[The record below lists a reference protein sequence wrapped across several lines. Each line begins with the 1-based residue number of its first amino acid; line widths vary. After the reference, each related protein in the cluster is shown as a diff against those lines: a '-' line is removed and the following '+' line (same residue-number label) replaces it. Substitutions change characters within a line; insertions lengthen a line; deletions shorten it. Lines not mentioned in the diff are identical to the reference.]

1 MPYFRGIEI
10 SIIASN
16 DAKKLPEHPHPDG
29 SSVRLRRLTA
39 ATAGHQD
46 NTGLNPTSSSPTT
59 SEPYDPTLEKK
70 ENPRVSVYISS
81 LPGEQFWLRY
91 VIAQSPAPSK
101 CIFFKMIMNGRHIT
115 SWGIDTTCRTAGN
128 VMRALYEPG
137 GGPGGMSDPDGSTYP
152 GIETRYFHF
161 TAGLGHL
168 SAAEDGGLIE
178 VQVFRSKGRKRVA
191 PMLGTYRSQDKF
203 GITSPSGGLV
213 DNPQDATYYNY
224 YLLDAKDE
232 PYATFLFH
240 YRSMKWLQQLNLIPQ
255 RGLSPVPAPLSPV
268 TNARSR
274 EVSAAKTI
282 SPRSQPFDFYN
293 HSNQSS
299 PNVDIAHDDGI
310 KQLFGRKAREHPESV
325 FEDHFQ
331 ENLVDS
337 SPAGSLDALTYAVP
351 KREQRLGSLQ
361 LYRPLPEIPPRS
373 LSRPSSTSSLRSNC
387 PSLTPSLARYVESDD
402 FENEEIR
409 LGTAQPLVISPSMQA
424 LELGGDKENDENS
437 GSDYADSPG
446 SAGTNHSSKLPSPE
460 GYIATTGSTLQRHM
474 DQFDS
479 PAGFST
485 PTRGRSKTKGQL
497 EPSSSTHSMT
507 EAEWLKHTPS
517 PPCQLRRV
525 APRLWSPRP
534 GSKSPRSSRD
544 MGSESFNNTDM
555 RTQVQ
560 GEASTQRGSYEDVE
574 DTESARSPVG
584 NWI

>member
-10 SIIASN
+10 SVIASN
-16 DAKKLPEHPHPDG
+16 DAKQLPEYPHPDG
-29 SSVRLRRLTA
+29 SSVRLWRMTA
-39 ATAGHQD
+39 AAAGHQT
-46 NTGLNPTSSSPTT
+46 NIGLNPTSSSPTT
-59 SEPYDPTLEKK
+59 SEPYDPTLQKK

-115 SWGIDTTCRTAGN
+115 SWGIDTTARTAGN

-137 GGPGGMSDPDGSTYP
+137 GGPSGMSDSDGPTYP

-161 TAGLGHL
+161 TTGLGHL

-224 YLLDAKDE
+224 YLLDPKDE

-240 YRSMKWLQQLNLIPQ
+240 YRSMKWLQQLSLIPQ
-255 RGLSPVPAPLSPV
+255 RGLSPSPAPLSPV
-268 TNARSR
+268 TNVGSR
-274 EVSAAKTI
+274 EVSAAKT
-282 SPRSQPFDFYN
+282 SSRLSRPFDFYN

-299 PNVDIAHDDGI
+299 PNADISHDDSI
-310 KQLFGRKAREHPESV
+310 KQFFDGKAREHPESV

-331 ENLVDS
+331 DNLVDA
-337 SPAGSLDALTYAVP
+337 PEGSLNALTYTVP
-351 KREQRLGSLQ
+351 KSEQRVASLQ

-387 PSLTPSLARYVESDD
+387 PSLTPSLARYVDSED

-409 LGTAQPLVISPSMQA
+409 LSTARPMVISPSMQA
-424 LELGGDKENDENS
+424 LQLGDDKDEENS

-446 SAGTNHSSKLPSPE
+446 SAGSCHSSKLPSPE
-460 GYIATTGSTLQRHM
+460 GYIATTGSTLERHM
-474 DQFDS
+474 NQFDS
-479 PAGFST
+479 PAAFST
-485 PTRGRSKTKGQL
+485 PTRGRSKTRKQL
-497 EPSSSTHSMT
+497 EPSSSTLSLT

-517 PPCQLRRV
+517 PPCQKRKGT
-525 APRLWSPRP
+525 PRLWSPRP

-544 MGSESFNNTDM
+544 MDSENFSTDM
-555 RTQVQ
+555 RTQMQ
-560 GEASTQRGSYEDVE
+560 GGTATERVSYDDVD
-574 DTESARSPVG
+574 DTESAPVG